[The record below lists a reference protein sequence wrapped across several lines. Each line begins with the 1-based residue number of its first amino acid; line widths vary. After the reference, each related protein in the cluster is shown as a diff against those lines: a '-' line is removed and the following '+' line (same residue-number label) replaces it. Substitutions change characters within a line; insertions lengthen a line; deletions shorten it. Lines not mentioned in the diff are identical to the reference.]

1 MLWGIDI
8 SRHQGGS
15 FDLARAAREGIAY
28 AIFKA
33 TEGNTWRDP
42 QFERNLAAGR
52 DAGLIVAA
60 YHFVRSD
67 SSAAAQLAN
76 IAGVVP
82 KDVPLILDVESI
94 KQNGKVVS
102 APSLTLVRE
111 LYGKV
116 LAAGYRSPLIY
127 LPRWYWQTWGAPALA
142 GLPPLWSS
150 RYLDYNGGTPA
161 QIYQRIPG
169 RFWLGYGG
177 LSAPLLQFTSS
188 ATVAGHVP
196 VDANAFDGTRE
207 QFAALLGS
215 SSHSEKEIDM
225 PAIPVSLP
233 HSADWN
239 YVALPFESKSNS
251 AVVADGWFT
260 IFAAWGEVEYEIAT
274 VGGGLNLVGLIG
286 GTPTAG
292 RLADRQRVAWQV
304 PDGINGIG
312 LRYRARN
319 AKGDATNGR
328 LGYSFPQKAK

>member
-76 IAGVVP
+76 IARVVP

-102 APSLTLVRE
+102 APSLALVRE

-127 LPRWYWQTWGAPALA
+127 LPRWYWQTWGAPALD

-188 ATVAGHVP
+188 ATVAGHAP

-215 SSHSEKEIDM
+215 SSHSEKEVDM

-239 YVALPFESKSNS
+239 YVALPFESNVNS
-251 AVVADGWFT
+251 TVVGDAWFT
-260 IFAAWGEVEYEIAT
+260 IFAAWGEVEYEVVTI
-274 VGGGLNLVGLIG
+274 GSGLKLVGLT
-286 GTPTAG
+286 GTAPTGG
-292 RLADRQRVAWQV
+292 RLADRQRNYWQV
-304 PDGINGIG
+304 PSGIEGIA
-312 LRYRARN
+312 LRYRSR
-319 AKGDATNGR
+319 DAAGNVTNGR